1 MLKKNKDKVLLIL
14 ILFLATFLR
23 FFNLAKL
30 PTILNRDEAAL
41 AYNSYLLLET
51 GKDEWQLKDPFV
63 FKSFGD
69 YKLPGYHYLL
79 AGFFRVF
86 GLNDA
91 VVRMPSAIAGIFL
104 VLLAYFWARNIFKIK
119 EEYSILFAFLIAV
132 MPVFSFYSRIAFEAN
147 LALTLFVASLYFIF
161 SEKRKLI
168 CATVLM
174 ILAVLTYNTPLLL
187 LPFII
192 LIIPFLDGLK
202 NYKKWLPTVVIFS
215 LIFILVFLELLPLTG
230 QKSGITIFNDAT
242 VWDDYTLYRGELAGF
257 KLKLFGSKYF
267 YYLILMMKNL
277 VASFSLRFL
286 VINGGSHPWH
296 SIPGAAHLFYISYF
310 FSLLGLFYLIKSLF
324 KKFNKKDFL
333 LIYLLIVSLA
343 PSVVTVDSPH
353 ATRSLFFFFIFTF
366 IAVYF
371 LNNFKRFKNKLR
383 LKYFLIGILLFE
395 AFSYQQKYFF
405 DFPNQQSNSL
415 WVEYQE
421 LVEELETNYHDKK
434 IAVVDPGGYQYILTA
449 WYAKMKPVVFFETM
463 KYQKANEINFYYGE
477 FLSNYHFIKDEADI
491 LSNEEVL
498 VSQEK
503 GITEGI

>member
-1 MLKKNKDKVLLIL
+1 MSKKTKNKVLLIL
-14 ILFLATFLR
+14 ILLLAIFLR

-30 PTILNRDEAAL
+30 PAILNRDEAAL
-41 AYNSYLLLET
+41 AYNSYLLLVT
-51 GKDEWQLKDPFV
+51 GKDEWQVKNPFV

-79 AGFFRVF
+79 AGFFKVF
-86 GLNDA
+86 GLSDA
-91 VVRMPSAIAGIFL
+91 VVRIPSALAGVIL
-104 VLLAYFWARNIFKIK
+104 VLLSYFWAKNIFKIK
-119 EEYSILFAFLIAV
+119 NEYSILFAFLIAV

-147 LALTLFVASLYFIF
+147 LALTFFVASLYFIF

-168 CATVLM
+168 LASVLM

-192 LIIPFLDGLK
+192 LIIPFFDGFK
-202 NYKKWLPTVVIFS
+202 NYKKWLPTIIIFS
-215 LIFILVFLELLPLTG
+215 LIFILVSLKLLPLTG

-242 VWDDYTLYRGELAGF
+242 VWDDYTLYRGGLEGL

-267 YYLILMMKNL
+267 YYLTLIIKNL
-277 VASFSLRFL
+277 IASFSLRFL

-310 FSLLGLFYLIKSLF
+310 FSLLALFYLIKNLF
-324 KKFNKKDFL
+324 KKFNKNEFL

-366 IAVYF
+366 IAIYF
-371 LNNFKRFKNKLR
+371 LNSLKKLKNKLR

-395 AFSYQQKYFF
+395 VFSYQQKYFF
-405 DFPNQQSNSL
+405 DFPKQQSDSL
-415 WVEYQE
+415 WVEYQQ
-421 LVEELETNYHDKK
+421 LVKELETNDHDKK

-477 FLSNYHFIKDEADI
+477 FLSNYHFIKDKADI
-491 LSNEEVL
+491 QSNEEIL
-498 VSQEK
+498 VIQEK
-503 GITEGI
+503 GIEEGI